1 MAAECLEHNEG
12 IYALALERGD
22 YRAAAWQAIR
32 AIRRA
37 GRTDLWTLRLRGC
50 LARRHG

>member
-1 MAAECLEHNEG
+1 MAPENLDHNEG
-12 IYALALERGD
+12 IYALAIQFGD
-22 YRAAAWQAIR
+22 YRAACWQALR

-50 LARRHG
+50 LERRHG

>member
-1 MAAECLEHNEG
+1 MAAENPSHNEFY
-12 IYALALERGD
+12 YALALQQGD

-37 GRTDLWTLRLRGC
+37 GRTDLWTMRLRGC